1 MTGLTAMLAGVSSI
15 YGAGMLEMG
24 ITMDLGQLVADN
36 EIVEMCKYVYGG
48 VPVNDVT
55 MAVEEIVAIGPGNGY
70 LSTKSTLKGFHT
82 LTDTKFIDR
91 QVREAWEAC
100 GSPGFYQSCKDE
112 AKRILAEHQVPP
124 LPDDVAAEVRS
135 IVDRVDREAGVTERV
150 PS

>member
-1 MTGLTAMLAGVSSI
+1 MLAGVSSI

-36 EIVEMCKYVYGG
+36 EIIEMCKFVYGG

-55 MAVEEIVAIGPGNGY
+55 MAVEEIVRVGPGNEY
-70 LSTKSTLKGFHT
+70 LSKKSTLQGFHA

-91 QVREAWEAC
+91 QVREAWEGC

-112 AKRILAEHQVPP
+112 AKRILAEHEVPP
-124 LPDDVAAEVRS
+124 LSDDVAAEVRS
-135 IVDRVDREAGVTERV
+135 IVDRVDREAGVT